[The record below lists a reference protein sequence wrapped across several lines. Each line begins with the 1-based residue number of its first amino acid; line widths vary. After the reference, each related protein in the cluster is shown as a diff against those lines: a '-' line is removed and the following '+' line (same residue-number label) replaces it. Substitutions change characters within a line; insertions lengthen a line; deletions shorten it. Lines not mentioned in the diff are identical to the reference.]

1 MVRRDAAG
9 HDIEAAGP
17 RGGFQAPGIQEL
29 QSPCYEWSK
38 FLGPACVN
46 RTGALTLLVTAIV
59 AALFLL
65 AFRRPQVVP
74 RGLPNVT
81 EYGIDFVRT
90 QIILEVIGPEGL
102 RFLPYLVT
110 LLFFIFFANLLDIIP
125 LINFPVT
132 SRMAL
137 PGFLALVTWALFN
150 WVGIRS
156 QGLWRYLKSLVWP
169 AGVPAAMV
177 PMVGPIW
184 FVSEVLVRPL
194 TLSVRLLANMIAG
207 HLILGVFFAGT
218 VYLLAQPKT
227 FVFGL
232 GAGLMS
238 IALVAFEL
246 LVAFLQAY
254 IFTILT
260 AVYLAGSLQPEH

>member
-1 MVRRDAAG
+1 LSTLPTLLAAR
-9 HDIEAAGP
+9 E
-17 RGGFQAPGIQEL
+17 GFKAPGIEEFNYN
-29 QSPCYEWSK
+29 CYGWSK
-38 FLGPACVN
+38 FLGPACLN
-46 RTGALTLLVTAIV
+46 RTSVLILFVTAVVMVLFV
-59 AALFLL
+59 A

-74 RGLPNVT
+74 RGLQNVA
-81 EYGIDFVRT
+81 EYGIDFVRR
-90 QIILEVIGPEGL
+90 QIILEVIGPAGM

-110 LLFFIFFANLLDIIP
+110 LFVFVFFANVLEITP

-137 PGFLALVTWALFN
+137 PGFLAIVSWALFN
-150 WVGIRS
+150 WVGIRE
-156 QGLWRYLKSLVWP
+156 QGLGHYLKNLVWP
-169 AGVPAAMV
+169 PGVPWYMLPLIA
-177 PMVGPIW
+177 PIE
-184 FVSEVLVRPL
+184 FVSTILVRPL

-218 VYLLAQPKT
+218 VYLITQPKT
-227 FVFGL
+227 LVFGL

-238 IALVAFEL
+238 VALVGFEL

-260 AVYLAGSLQPEH
+260 AVYLAGALEPEH

>member
-1 MVRRDAAG
+1 MTT
-9 HDIEAAGP
+9 P
-17 RGGFQAPGIQEL
+17 RKGFQAPSIEEFHT
-29 QSPCYEWSK
+29 PCYKWSK
-38 FLGPACVN
+38 FLGPACIN
-46 RTGALTLLVTAIV
+46 RTGVLTLLVAAVV
-59 AALFLL
+59 ATLFLL
-65 AFRRPQVVP
+65 AFRRPRIVP
-74 RGLPNVT
+74 SGLQNVM
-81 EYGIDFVRT
+81 EYGIEFVRR

-110 LLFFIFFANLLDIIP
+110 LLFFSFFASVLEITP
-125 LINFPVT
+125 FINFPVT

-150 WVGIRS
+150 WVGIRR

-218 VYLLAQPKT
+218 VYLITQPKT

-232 GAGLMS
+232 GAGVMS
-238 IALVAFEL
+238 VALVGFEL
-246 LVAFLQAY
+246 LVAGLQAY

-260 AVYLAGSLQPEH
+260 AVYLAGSLEPEH